1 MHAPLTS
8 EDVPSLRVRRN
19 VFIDHLLAVSR
30 EGREDPERE
39 RTGNLQRE
47 GERPAECRMFD
58 PQLNM
63 SVQSNKPKKKRERL
77 EASTAGEAIE
87 MMLEKKKISSKINY
101 DVLRHLN
108 SRTGSGGAS
117 SPSGASSEDGA
128 VAGRRR
134 LPRRRKKSAGAHG
147 ELFTSADVIGKR

>member
-1 MHAPLTS
+1 
-8 EDVPSLRVRRN
+8 
-19 VFIDHLLAVSR
+19 
-30 EGREDPERE
+30 
-39 RTGNLQRE
+39 
-47 GERPAECRMFD
+47 
-58 PQLNM
+58 M

-108 SRTGSGGAS
+108 SRTGSGGAG
-117 SPSGASSEDGA
+117 SPGAAPPEAGAGA

-134 LPRRRKKSAGAHG
+134 PPRRRRKSAGAQG